1 MPTDLLIDPGAQAQC
16 LGNSWRRHGLVD
28 HGAPRQEV
36 RPDHHG
42 FARGEVLAVGDGL
55 FLCLAAAG
63 GDISEGAQLLGD
75 GDECGSDRLGIQA
88 RHAED
93 ARYHAQA
100 GLGGK
105 QGLHAGVLAIGADAA
120 DDRAIGRGFILARLH
135 PHHHSGG
142 VGLVGDCLQACG
154 QRTAGARL
162 ADGSLHVGD
171 EYRRIEW
178 KGGGVGVFGGG
189 YQADDRG
196 GDGANGAGP
205 VIDLLDRTP

>member
-1 MPTDLLIDPGAQAQC
+1 MVRVPRSFRG
-16 LGNSWRRHGLVD
+16 RRWPL
-28 HGAPRQEV
+28 PC
-36 RPDHHG
+36 P
-42 FARGEVLAVGDGL
+42 
-55 FLCLAAAG
+55 AAAG

-88 RHAED
+88 RRAED

-120 DDRAIGRGFILARLH
+120 DDRAVGRGFILARLH
-135 PHHHSGG
+135 SHHNGRG
-142 VGLVGDCLQACG
+142 VGLVGDRLQAGG
-154 QRTAGARL
+154 QRTASASL
-162 ADGSLHVGD
+162 TDGGLNVGD
-171 EYRRIEW
+171 EYRRIERE
-178 KGGGVGVFGGG
+178 GGGVGVVGGG

-205 VIDLLDRTP
+205 VVDLLDPDTVMVLVSGHWVCLCSGWMTLHRLPRARPSGDTPVLCM